1 VTCPARWRCPLSD
14 EAPLR
19 RPTSAIALGAWLAL
33 PLVVAKAVH
42 WGAPGGYGWTAWL
55 RDVAVSSHQDVAF
68 AAAFGLVAAAALL
81 LCRRAP
87 RAERWASAVLVA
99 AGAVFV
105 LYAVMS
111 VQIFAFLRAPLTYAL
126 LYLAGDMGSMS
137 SSIGSFLTP
146 LLLGACVLAPAA
158 YVLAVRRTPR
168 LRAARARVLGTGLL
182 VTAAGWTAWGV
193 ATAGGRWSDRGD
205 VLIAKS
211 PHVEILASTAAVVRG
226 EQVPVI
232 ADTFPPGDLDDF
244 RPAAAAEGST
254 APRAAAVRNVVVVVM
269 ESTGARYLSL
279 YGSRYATT
287 PHLAAEARHAL
298 VYDRAYANVGFTA
311 NALVALTLSVH
322 PYMTWR
328 EYTQEHPDFPGTT
341 AAEVLQ
347 ARGYRT
353 AFLTSGFVEYA
364 NQGAF
369 LAGRGYDEVRGFKEL
384 DAGEPINSWG
394 GGDATLVD
402 RTLEWIDRDRAR
414 PFYATVW
421 TQQAHHPYDPAPGQP
436 IVDFFGTGPLPP
448 DDYDLGRYLNAVA
461 DVDRAVGRLFA
472 GLRARGLEDETLVVV
487 TADHGEAFGDPHPT
501 WGHGSRLYD
510 EGVRIPLMVWSPVL
524 FPEGGRADTV
534 AGHVD
539 LAPTV
544 LDLLGVEAP
553 QGWEGRSLFAARR
566 PPRAYFYAA
575 NDHYLLGVR
584 EGDLK
589 YVYDASRG
597 RDQLF
602 DLARDPDEQEN
613 LAAARPEVCSRLRQR
628 LAAWKHHAALR
639 LADAR
644 AQAADGPREAH
655 VGIGGTP

>member
-1 VTCPARWRCPLSD
+1 
-14 EAPLR
+14 
-19 RPTSAIALGAWLAL
+19 
-33 PLVVAKAVH
+33 VAKAVH
-42 WGAPGGYGWTAWL
+42 WGRPGGYGWTAWL
-55 RDVAVSSHQDVAF
+55 RDVLVSSHQDVAF
-68 AAAFGLVAAAALL
+68 VAAFGVAAAGVLL
-81 LCRRAP
+81 LCRRSP
-87 RAERWASAVLVA
+87 RAERWAAAGLSA
-99 AGAVFV
+99 AGAFFV
-105 LYAVMS
+105 LYAVVS
-111 VQIFAFLRAPLTYAL
+111 VQIFDFLRAPLTYAL

-137 SSIGSFLTP
+137 SSIGSFVTP
-146 LLLGACVLAPAA
+146 GLVGACLLAPAA
-158 YVLAVRRTPR
+158 YVLAVRRTPPPSR
-168 LRAARARVLGTGLL
+168 LAAVGLL
-182 VTAAGWTAWGV
+182 AVAAGWTAWGV
-193 ATAGGRWSDRGD
+193 VVAGGRWSDRSD
-205 VLIAKS
+205 VLIARS
-211 PHVEILASTAAVVRG
+211 PHVEILASTAAVARG

-244 RPAAAAEGST
+244 RPPRGARSS
-254 APRAAAVRNVVVVVM
+254 APRAPAVRNVVVVVM
-269 ESTGARYLSL
+269 ESTGARYLGL
-279 YGSRYATT
+279 YGSPYATT
-287 PHLAAEARHAL
+287 PHLSAEAAHAV
-298 VYDRAYANVGFTA
+298 VYDNAYANVGFTA

-328 EYTQEHPDFPGTT
+328 EYTQEHPDFPGTS
-341 AAEVLQ
+341 AADVLQ

-364 NQGAF
+364 NQDAF
-369 LAGRGYDEVRGFKEL
+369 LEGRGYDEVRDFRDL

-394 GGDATLVD
+394 GGDAALVD
-402 RTLEWIDRDRAR
+402 RTLQWIDGDRAR

-436 IVDFFGTGPLPP
+436 VVDFFGTGPRPA

-461 DVDRAVGRLFA
+461 DVDRALGRLFA
-472 GLRARGLEDETLVVV
+472 GLRARGLDDETLVVV
-487 TADHGEAFGDPHPT
+487 TGDHGEAFGEPHAT
-501 WGHGSRLYD
+501 WGHGFRLYD
-510 EGVRIPLMVWSPVL
+510 EGVRVPLVLWSPVL
-524 FPEGGRADTV
+524 FPQGRRADTV

-553 QGWEGRSLFAARR
+553 AGWEGRSLFAEPR

-613 LAAARPEVCSRLRQR
+613 LAAARPEVCARLRQR

-644 AQAADGPREAH
+644 AQASGGPREAH
-655 VGIGGTP
+655 AGIGGTP

>member
-1 VTCPARWRCPLSD
+1 V
-14 EAPLR
+14 
-19 RPTSAIALGAWLAL
+19 SAIALGAWLAL

-42 WGAPGGYGWTAWL
+42 WGWPGAYGWALWL

-68 AAAFGLVAAAALL
+68 AAGFGLCAAAVLL
-81 LCRRAP
+81 LFRRAP
-87 RAERWASAVLVA
+87 RAGRWASAALVA
-99 AGAVFV
+99 TGAACV
-105 LYAVMS
+105 LYAVVS
-111 VQIFAFLRAPLTYAL
+111 VQVFAFLRSPLTYAL

-137 SSIGSFLTP
+137 SSIGSFVTP
-146 LLLGACVLAPAA
+146 ALLGACVLLPAA
-158 YVLAVRRTPR
+158 YALAVRRTPR
-168 LRAARARVLGTGLL
+168 PGRARAGVLGAVLL
-182 VTAAGWTAWGV
+182 AIAAGWTAWGAAV
-193 ATAGGRWSDRGD
+193 AGGRWSDRVD

-232 ADTFPPGDLDDF
+232 AATFPPGDLDDF
-244 RPAAAAEGST
+244 RPARAARSR
-254 APRAAAVRNVVVVVM
+254 APRAAAVRNVVVVVL

-287 PHLAAEARHAL
+287 PHLAAESAHAV

-311 NALVALTLSVH
+311 NALVALTLSMH

-328 EYTQEHPDFPGTT
+328 EYTQEQPDFPGVT

-353 AFLTSGFVEYA
+353 AFLTSGFVDYA
-364 NQGAF
+364 NMDAF
-369 LAGRGYDEVRGFKEL
+369 LQGRGYDEVRGFREL
-384 DAGEPINSWG
+384 AAGEPINSWG
-394 GGDATLVD
+394 GGDAVLVD
-402 RTLEWIDRDRAR
+402 RTLEWIDRDRGR

-436 IVDFFGTGPLPP
+436 IVDFFGEGPLPP

-461 DVDRAVGRLFA
+461 DVDRALGRLFA

-487 TADHGEAFGDPHPT
+487 TADHGEAFGDPHAT
-501 WGHGSRLYD
+501 WGHGFRLYD
-510 EGVRIPLMVWSPVL
+510 EGVRVPLMIWSPVL
-524 FPEGGRADTV
+524 FPQGRRADTV
-534 AGHVD
+534 GSHVD

-553 QGWEGRSLFAARR
+553 GEWEGRSLFAESR

-602 DLARDPDEQEN
+602 DLARDPDEREN
-613 LAAARPEVCSRLRQR
+613 LAAARPEVCLRLRQR

-639 LADAR
+639 LAEAR
-644 AQAADGPREAH
+644 SSAEKASRQAD
-655 VGIGGTP
+655 VGAAIGGAP

>member
-1 VTCPARWRCPLSD
+1 V
-14 EAPLR
+14 
-19 RPTSAIALGAWLAL
+19 SAIALGAWLAL

-42 WGAPGGYGWTAWL
+42 WGWPGAYGWAVWL

-68 AAAFGLVAAAALL
+68 AAAFGLCAAAVLL
-81 LCRRAP
+81 LFRRAP
-87 RAERWASAVLVA
+87 RAARWASAALVA
-99 AGAVFV
+99 TGAVCV
-105 LYAVMS
+105 LYAVVS
-111 VQIFAFLRAPLTYAL
+111 VQVFEFLRSPLTYAL

-146 LLLGACVLAPAA
+146 ALLGACLLLPVA
-158 YVLAVRRTPR
+158 YALAVGRTPR
-168 LRAARARVLGTGLL
+168 PGRARAAVLGAGLL
-182 VTAAGWTAWGV
+182 AIAAGWTAWG
-193 ATAGGRWSDRGD
+193 AAAAGGRWSDRAD

-232 ADTFPPGDLDDF
+232 AATFPPGDLDDF
-244 RPAAAAEGST
+244 RPAREARSR
-254 APRAAAVRNVVVVVM
+254 APRAAAVRNVVVVVL

-287 PHLAAEARHAL
+287 PHLAAESAHAV

-328 EYTQEHPDFPGTT
+328 EYTQEHPDFPGVT
-341 AAEVLQ
+341 AADVLQ

-353 AFLTSGFVEYA
+353 AFLTSGFVDYA
-364 NQGAF
+364 NMDAF
-369 LAGRGYDEVRGFKEL
+369 LQGRGYDEVRGFREL
-384 DAGEPINSWG
+384 AAGEPINSWG
-394 GGDATLVD
+394 GGDAVLVD
-402 RTLEWIDRDRAR
+402 RTLEWIDRDRDR

-436 IVDFFGTGPLPP
+436 IVDFFGEGPLPP

-461 DVDRAVGRLFA
+461 DVDRALGRLFA

-487 TADHGEAFGDPHPT
+487 TADHGEAFGDPHAT
-501 WGHGSRLYD
+501 WGHGFRLYD
-510 EGVRIPLMVWSPVL
+510 EGVRVPLMIWSPVL
-524 FPEGGRADTV
+524 FPQGRRADTV
-534 AGHVD
+534 GSHVD

-553 QGWEGRSLFAARR
+553 REWEGRSLFAEAR

-602 DLARDPDEQEN
+602 DLARDPDEREN
-613 LAAARPEVCSRLRQR
+613 LAPARPEVCLRLRQR

-644 AQAADGPREAH
+644 SSAEKVSRQAD
-655 VGIGGTP
+655 IGAPKGGAP